1 MTSKEMKNKFE
12 KDGWNNVEFVELTQ
26 EEARSKGYLFALNT
40 TKKFFVMIGNGN
52 IYDSNGN
59 IAMFRISCKK

>member
-1 MTSKEMKNKFE
+1 MTSKEMKTKFE
-12 KDGWNNVEFVELTQ
+12 KDGWNNVEFRELTQ
-26 EEARSKGYLFALNT
+26 EEAKRKGHLFALNT

-59 IAMFRISCKK
+59 IAMFNISCKK